1 MEVAPPSTEASL
13 MIPKLAVD
21 MKNGY
26 RRQVKNRVIE
36 GRTVNRQVSFGVSR
50 GLFAPAKF
58 LIDVINAYPVSL
70 SLSLKKKKKKNCKK
84 KTIRNRCKAHR
95 PSHCGE

>member
-21 MKNGY
+21 MKKGY

-58 LIDVINAYPVSL
+58 LIDVMRTPSL
-70 SLSLKKKKKKNCKK
+70 SLSLSQK
-84 KTIRNRCKAHR
+84 
-95 PSHCGE
+95 